1 MELPALDP
9 VSTIMLVTAI
19 AAVGSYGVTF
29 TLKQLLAG
37 WTLAKP
43 DRKKP
48 WFQSALLRACSCAV
62 GAALGYFVM
71 RSPAGLGIG
80 FSAGA
85 VNTFLVMKV
94 KERIERKTR
103 EDQ

>member
-1 MELPALDP
+1 
-9 VSTIMLVTAI
+9 
-19 AAVGSYGVTF
+19 
-29 TLKQLLAG
+29 
-37 WTLAKP
+37 
-43 DRKKP
+43 
-48 WFQSALLRACSCAV
+48 V